1 VHAGVY
7 HRDPDHRHEGVAV
20 DKVRVRLWR
29 KTRTAA
35 SLPGRVSANEEKI
48 ESLER
53 HVSLKIDEM
62 RSELAEIRSL
72 LRTQIEGDAEATE
85 LLGRLLQAAE
95 KRLGELEESVATT
108 AARADRAPR

>member
-1 VHAGVY
+1 
-7 HRDPDHRHEGVAV
+7 
-20 DKVRVRLWR
+20 
-29 KTRTAA
+29 
-35 SLPGRVSANEEKI
+35 
-48 ESLER
+48 
-53 HVSLKIDEM
+53 M

-108 AARADRAPR
+108 AARADPAPR

>member
-1 VHAGVY
+1 VHGGVY

-20 DKVRVRLWR
+20 DNGRIRLWR

-35 SLPGRVSANEEKI
+35 SLPGRVAANEDKI

-53 HVSLKIDEM
+53 HVTTKIDEM

-95 KRLGELEESVATT
+95 KRLGELEQSVATT